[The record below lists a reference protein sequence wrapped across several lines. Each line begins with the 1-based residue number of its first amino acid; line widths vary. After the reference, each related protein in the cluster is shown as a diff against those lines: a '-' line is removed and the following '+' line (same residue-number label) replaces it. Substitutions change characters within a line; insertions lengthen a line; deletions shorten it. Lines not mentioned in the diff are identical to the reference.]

1 MENVKDDTVILAS
14 PEVVA
19 LLTKA
24 NKAAGSMLAYCRQA
38 ADKAAAQIDAT
49 KKPAETIADI
59 IGAYNVQ
66 FKGFDANVKQNF
78 VAFLHLH
85 AVKDAP
91 IVIEVKSKDAKGEIF
106 TTAGEMLD
114 KPISKHAL
122 RDMAKQVREH
132 IGTARA
138 SGGGNKPKST
148 KAPIF
153 PPAPDMTVKMTD
165 VDAFN
170 AWTDNLEEYL
180 SDAVYRPRID
190 ARLIEL
196 GYTLTKAATGRIV
209 KGSASA

>member
-1 MENVKDDTVILAS
+1 MEKTENVVLAV
-14 PEVVA
+14 PAVVS

-24 NKAAGSMLAYCRQA
+24 NKAAGSMLQYCREA
-38 ADKAAAQIDAT
+38 AALAAAQLDSE
-49 KKPAETIADI
+49 KPAAEALPEV
-59 IGAYNVQ
+59 IGAYSAQ
-66 FKGFDANVKQNF
+66 FKGFDPNVKQNF

-91 IVIEVKSKDAKGEIF
+91 IVIEVKSKDAKGEIC

-114 KPISKHAL
+114 KPISKHTL

-132 IGTARA
+132 IGTNRA
-138 SGGGNKPKST
+138 SGGGAKPKAKT
-148 KAPIF
+148 PIF
-153 PPAPDMTVKMTD
+153 PAAPDMTVKMSD

-170 AWTDNLEEYL
+170 AWLDNFEEYIN
-180 SDAVYRPRID
+180 DAVYRPRID

-196 GYTLTKAATGRIV
+196 GYTLGKAAKGKVV